1 MGTLKDLLPGIIG
14 LGVGAASPQ
23 LGRAGANT
31 ISMFDQMQGRKRRQT
46 LEDERMDMS
55 RQASGRAAR
64 GEQRA
69 IAAEGRAQKSFEWNS
84 EAAARRDRE
93 WAREE
98 DERKRLM
105 SVGPQVYNSL
115 LAEGLDVS
123 EGAKDV
129 FLNPDS
135 NQQLMTLE
143 NSVRQINN
151 NTPLS
156 RESADAYAK
165 TLPPGKS
172 VWAPVRVDGTIVKE
186 QLFNPNHPPGS
197 GGSRNGLSTG
207 TTEVINA
214 IQNLKKSKMT
224 LEDSMEDRTAEN
236 DKQIEEWREELPQ
249 VGGGQLGKG
258 GTVSPDRM
266 LMPDLRDENQNVEM
280 GEGNVQFSEED
291 LNALFA
297 KYPNALYEI
306 NMLMAQ
312 GMLQPGFLD
321 PILGNEEVVT
331 SGPSAQVGAGG
342 ATYSNFFK
350 PDEKKPKEAE

>member
-31 ISMFDQMQGRKRRQT
+31 ISMFDQMQNRKRRQT

-55 RQASGRAAR
+55 RQASERAAR

-69 IAAEGRAQKSFEWNS
+69 IAAEGRAKQSFEWNS

-98 DERKRLM
+98 DERKRLL
-105 SVGPQVYNSL
+105 SVGPEVYNSL
-115 LAEGLDVS
+115 LAEGYDVS
-123 EGAKDV
+123 EASRDV

-135 NQQLMTLE
+135 NQQLVTLE
-143 NSVRQINN
+143 NTVRQINN

-156 RESADAYAK
+156 RESADAYAA

-172 VWAPVRVDGTIVKE
+172 VWVPVRVDGTIVKE
-186 QLFNPNHPPGS
+186 QIFNPKYPPRFGS
-197 GGSRNGLSTG
+197 QNGLSTG

-214 IQNLKKSKMT
+214 IQSLKKGRMT

-236 DKQIEEWREELPQ
+236 DEQIEEWREELPP
-249 VGGGQLGKG
+249 VGKSQMGKG
-258 GTVSPDRM
+258 GSVSPDRM
-266 LMPDLRDENQNVEM
+266 LVPDLMDENQAVDM
-280 GEGNVQFSEED
+280 AEGNVQFSAED
-291 LNALFA
+291 INALLT

-306 NMLMAQ
+306 NMMMAQ
-312 GMLQPGFLD
+312 GMLPAGFLD
-321 PILGNEEVVT
+321 PVLGNEEVVT

-342 ATYSNFFK
+342 ATYSNLFK